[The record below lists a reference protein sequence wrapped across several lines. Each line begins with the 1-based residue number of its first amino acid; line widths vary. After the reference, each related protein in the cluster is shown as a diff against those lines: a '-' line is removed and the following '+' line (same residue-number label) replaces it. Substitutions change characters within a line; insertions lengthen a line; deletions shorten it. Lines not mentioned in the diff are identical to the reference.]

1 MPTPPRLL
9 LVDDEE
15 RNLSLL
21 EAYLA
26 PLGCVLTR
34 ASGGQEALQAFE
46 KERPDLILLDVVMPD
61 LDGLDVLTHIRASE
75 QGSRIPVILITGY
88 TEREER
94 VRGFE
99 AGADEFLEKPVD
111 RALLLARVRTL
122 LRLGEARSELARRN
136 TLLERL
142 QQEQR
147 EMTAFLVHDLK
158 NPLAIVNLNL
168 EWVRQSLGAAAPDVV
183 EAISDAIEASS
194 RLEIM
199 LDELLAVARIE
210 AIDAPLTRVPVD
222 LDELLADVV
231 RAHTREALD
240 RRVSFR
246 VEAEPGLV
254 VSADRAVVRR
264 ILDNLV
270 RNALRYTPVNGWI
283 GLATRGG
290 ASVEIRVSNTGPPI
304 PFPEQ
309 RKIFEKFKRSGD
321 APLAGGHMGLG
332 LYFCKRAMDAHQGS
346 VMVTD
351 TAGWPVSFLLRF
363 PKD

>member
-26 PLGCVLTR
+26 PLGCTLTR

-75 QGSRIPVILITGY
+75 QGTRVPIILVTGY

-94 VRGFE
+94 LRGFE

-122 LRLGEARSELARRN
+122 LLLNEARSELRQRN
-136 TLLERL
+136 ALLERL

-158 NPLAIVNLNL
+158 NPLSIVNLNL
-168 EWVRQSLGAAAPDVV
+168 AWVKDSLSPMAPDVD
-183 EAISDAIEASS
+183 EAVNDALDASA
-194 RLEIM
+194 RLKRM
-199 LDELLAVARIE
+199 LEELLAVARIE
-210 AIDAPLTRVPVD
+210 AVDAPLTRVPVD
-222 LDELLADVV
+222 LSELLAEVV

-246 VEAEPGLV
+246 VEAEPGLF
-254 VSADRAVVRR
+254 VSADRAVVQR
-264 ILDNLV
+264 ILENLI
-270 RNALRYTPVNGWI
+270 RNALRYTPTDGWI

-304 PFPEQ
+304 PFHEQ

-346 VMVTD
+346 IMVAD
-351 TAGWPVSFLLRF
+351 APGWPVSFLLRF

>member
-1 MPTPPRLL
+1 MIWACAR
-9 LVDDEE
+9 V
-15 RNLSLL
+15 
-21 EAYLA
+21 AAAALA
-26 PLGCVLTR
+26 LGCN
-34 ASGGQEALQAFE
+34 ASGDRVTFGRHALEVRETPGHTNGCLSFVTDDRSRVFTGDA
-46 KERPDLILLDVVMPD
+46 LL
-61 LDGLDVLTHIRASE
+61 IRACGRTDFQ
-75 QGSRIPVILITGY
+75 QG
-88 TEREER
+88 
-94 VRGFE
+94 
-99 AGADEFLEKPVD
+99 D
-111 RALLLARVRTL
+111 ARVLYRSVREKIFSLPDGTRVFPGHDYKGRTESTVGEEKRWNP
-122 LRLGEARSELARRN
+122 RLGEARSELARRN